1 MPWPEDGFVED
12 ILTSRLYKTLKG
24 VMLWAETSST
34 FSRISFV
41 FVNFGVSKD
50 FFTLQPSDSLT

>member
-1 MPWPEDGFVED
+1 MPKKGFAEDL
-12 ILTSRLYKTLKG
+12 LTSRLYKTLKG
-24 VMLWAETSST
+24 VMLWADTSST

-50 FFTLQPSDSLT
+50 FFTLQPSDLLKE